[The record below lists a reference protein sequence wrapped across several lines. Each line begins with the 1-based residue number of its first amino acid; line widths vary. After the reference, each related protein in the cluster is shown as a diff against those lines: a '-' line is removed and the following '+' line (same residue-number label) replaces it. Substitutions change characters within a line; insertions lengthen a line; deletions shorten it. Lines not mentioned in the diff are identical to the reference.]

1 MVLCSLDRDTFHLWL
16 PELSF
21 RVGGKIDQ
29 QQRSLMRGCGFDC
42 GGGGFP
48 YNVLTSQSFVV
59 KNIPFNVVSANL
71 DICD

>member
-1 MVLCSLDRDTFHLWL
+1 MVLCSLDRDTFHLWQ

-42 GGGGFP
+42 GGGGGFP
-48 YNVLTSQSFVV
+48 YSVLTGQSFVY
-59 KNIPFNVVSANL
+59 KEHPF
-71 DICD
+71 